1 MKFDFLSESDQAY
14 FIHKASTLVEALPFI
29 REHSGD
35 TIVIKYGGHAMG
47 DPKLAKSFA
56 RDIGLMK
63 EVGISP
69 VVVHG
74 GGPQIGEMLSKL
86 KIKTE
91 FINGLRVTDSAT
103 IDVVEMVLS
112 GVTNKSIVTAI
123 SNSGAKSVG
132 ISGKDGNLIT
142 AKRLTKIDENSD
154 SNLEKVIDLG
164 YVGEPEKIDPQVIKA
179 LINEKMIPVVAPVG
193 MGNDGLTYNI
203 NADTAAGAIS
213 AAMKASRMIMLTDVT
228 GVLDKNGNLI
238 PDLTIDQALELIEKK
253 VVVGGM
259 IPKVKTCID
268 AVQGGAEASVIMD
281 GRMPHSLL
289 LELFTE
295 HGVGTI
301 IRKNPN

>member
-1 MKFDFLSESDQAY
+1 MKNNKDQIQSEWLK
-14 FIHKASTLVEALPFI
+14 KADLLTETLPFMK
-29 REHSGD
+29 RYANKV
-35 TIVIKYGGHAMG
+35 IVVKFGGNAMG
-47 DPKLAKSFA
+47 KKKYITSFA
-56 RDIGLMK
+56 NDIVLLQQ
-63 EVGISP
+63 VGMLP

-179 LINEKMIPVVAPVG
+179 LINEKMIPVIAPVG